1 MSEMISFIVKFW
13 LKLLFVFTPFLVLS
27 IFLGITRD
35 YDAGRRRAFALR
47 SICAVSIIC
56 FVVFFFGSVIFS
68 LFGITL
74 DAFRIGAG
82 ALLFLSAINLVQ
94 GHVPVTP
101 SGADDLAV
109 VPFSMPIIVGP
120 AVVGVLF
127 VLGADVVNIEERMA
141 GAVAVGLAVAT
152 LGGLLL
158 IATTIEK
165 IVGKAQLAILS
176 KITGLIL
183 AALSAQMIVTGIRNF
198 MLTE

>member
-176 KITGLIL
+176 KVTGLIL